1 MRLEMRLEKFFRQR
15 PVFTNKEFAEFLE
28 AKGQKNVRTQESTLE
43 YHTKT
48 GRLLR
53 VRRGLYAVV
62 PPGANPE
69 TYPIDPYLLA
79 AKMTE
84 DAVLGYHTALE
95 FHGKAYS
102 VYEHFF
108 YLTAHSPRPGMFRSL
123 RFRAV
128 PFPKPLRKRNEK
140 NFGVAVAERAGLDVR
155 VTSLERTLVDVLDRP
170 DLAGSWEEIWR
181 SLESVEFFDLKK
193 ILEYTLL
200 LENATTAAKVG
211 YFLEEHRESLMVE
224 ESHLMPLRELR
235 PRQPHYLDRAHRKKG
250 RLVKDWNLVVPKVVV
265 ERSWAEIT

>member
-1 MRLEMRLEKFFRQR
+1 MRLEKFFRQR

-62 PPGANPE
+62 PPGADPE
-69 TYPIDPYLLA
+69 THPIDPYLLA

-84 DAVLGYHTALE
+84 DAVLSYHTALE

-108 YLTAHSPRPGMFRSL
+108 YLTAHSPRPGVFRSL

-128 PFPKPLRKRNEK
+128 PFPKPLRKRNEE
-140 NFGVAVAERAGLDVR
+140 NFGVAVAERAGIDVR

-235 PRQPHYLDRAHRKKG
+235 PRQPHYLDRAHRKEG
-250 RLVKDWNLVVPKVVV
+250 RLVKDWNLVVPKAVL
-265 ERSWAEIT
+265 ERSWAEVT

>member
-1 MRLEMRLEKFFRQR
+1 MRLEKFFRQR
-15 PVFTNKEFAEFLE
+15 PVFTNEELAEFLE
-28 AKGQKNVRTQESTLE
+28 ADGQRNLRTQESTLT

-48 GRLLR
+48 ARLLR

-62 PPGANPE
+62 PPGADPE

-102 VYEHFF
+102 IYEHFF
-108 YLTAHSPRPGMFRSL
+108 YLTAHSPRPVVFRSF
-123 RFRAV
+123 RFRGV
-128 PFPKPLRKRNEK
+128 PFPKSLRNKNK
-140 NFGVAVAERAGLDVR
+140 DNFGINLAESAGLDVR
-155 VTSLERTLVDVLDRP
+155 VTCLERTLVDVLDRP
-170 DLAGSWEEIWR
+170 DLGGSWEEIWR
-181 SLESVEFFDLKK
+181 SLESVEFFDIDK
-193 ILEYTLL
+193 IVEYALL

-224 ESHLMPLRELR
+224 DSHLKPLRELR
-235 PRQPHYLDRAHRKKG
+235 PRQPHYLDRAHRKDG
-250 RLVKDWNLVVPKVVV
+250 RLVADWNLVVPVAVI
-265 ERSWAEIT
+265 ERSWAEVT